1 MTVTIREE
9 DINNYHVYIE
19 QDKNSINYKV
29 GIARLINACYGS
41 LGRIV
46 NLHYY
51 PTLKQAK
58 QRYSYLKRKAKRG
71 EF

>member
-9 DINNYHVYIE
+9 NVNNYNVYIE
-19 QDKNSINYKV
+19 QDKYSTNYKV
-29 GIARLINACYGS
+29 GIARLISACYGRV
-41 LGRIV
+41 GQIV

-58 QRYSYLKRKAKRG
+58 QRYSYLKQKARKG